1 MVQCYLGCTCQ
12 QILLT
17 IRHISFKASCTHKR
31 TSQSVLVGQERG
43 DQRTENA
50 EKKICRR
57 LIDILL
63 FVWQSKKNG
72 RKNIRVINIL
82 FLIFTFVLYQT
93 RKKISI
99 YFSFPLYFF
108 FFFSSLSYP
117 TKHYPLMVHSDHIQR
132 PPIQGRIQ
140 DFVYVR
146 ITKNSLLLSRP

>member
-93 RKKISI
+93 RKKYQYI
-99 YFSFPLYFF
+99 FHFPSTFF
-108 FFFSSLSYP
+108 FFFFITFLSNQTLSFDGAFKSHSKTPNSRADSGFSLCG
-117 TKHYPLMVHSDHIQR
+117 V
-132 PPIQGRIQ
+132 
-140 DFVYVR
+140 
-146 ITKNSLLLSRP
+146 TKNLLLLSRP